1 LRAAV
6 ARIAKPR
13 ISRQVL
19 ISYHE
24 PRDCRLLRSHAG
36 DVVMCWIKARTTIGI
51 RGWWQMQ
58 RLRLRRDLISIN
70 KQARLFSL
78 LIKRPDVPWP
88 AKAASAC
95 AIAYV
100 FSPIQLIPTFIPII
114 GQLDDLLVLFL
125 GTRIVRRITP
135 PAILGECESR
145 AESASSAQIAQWE
158 HILRDSRRVTPSS
171 T

>member
-1 LRAAV
+1 
-6 ARIAKPR
+6 
-13 ISRQVL
+13 
-19 ISYHE
+19 
-24 PRDCRLLRSHAG
+24 
-36 DVVMCWIKARTTIGI
+36 MCWIRAKKTMRIG
-51 RGWWQMQ
+51 GWWQMQ

-100 FSPIQLIPTFIPII
+100 FSPVQLIPTFIPVI

-125 GTRIVRRITP
+125 GTRIVRRVTP
-135 PAILGECESR
+135 PAILEECESR
-145 AESASSAQIAQWE
+145 AESASSAQIARWE
-158 HILRDSRRVTPSS
+158 HILRDFRRVTPSA